1 LLQELKLVAWFGVI
15 EGTRMNTLMSIL
27 VGVGLAS
34 ACGLRVFIPL
44 LVVSIA
50 AHFGQL
56 TLGPGFQWIGSNTA
70 LIGFSV
76 AAAVEVAGYY
86 VPWVDNALDTIASP
100 SAIMAGT
107 IVSVAVMTNMDP
119 FYKWALGI
127 IAGGGM
133 AGLVQGTTVVA
144 RGASSVG
151 TGGLA
156 NPLISTLELV
166 GSVVLSILIIIVPIL
181 TFCVLVA
188 VVWFVA
194 RRFLR
199 KKQTVAVAG

>member
-1 LLQELKLVAWFGVI
+1 
-15 EGTRMNTLMSIL
+15 MNTLMSIL